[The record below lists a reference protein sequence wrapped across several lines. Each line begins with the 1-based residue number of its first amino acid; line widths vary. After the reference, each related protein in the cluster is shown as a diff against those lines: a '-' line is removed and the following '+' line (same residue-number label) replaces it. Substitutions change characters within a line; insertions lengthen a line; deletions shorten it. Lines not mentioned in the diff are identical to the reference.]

1 MWKYRVLSGS
11 RKKMYQSSCLIWPE
25 TFLCVW
31 GCSSILSVSERGC
44 QCERRK
50 QTCKRVAKH
59 YTIGLHKNPPSL
71 DHNCPFLS
79 VFCFCFV
86 PPHLWWYLS
95 QWRIQKPALVWKKSH
110 LQSFT
115 LTKKLY
121 FNITI
126 TSDNSIYLP
135 CSFCATNE
143 QRYTRFYCSG

>member
-1 MWKYRVLSGS
+1 MLTYA
-11 RKKMYQSSCLIWPE
+11 
-25 TFLCVW
+25 TFLVKTSKNCRQCRMFLHFECVRTW
-31 GCSSILSVSERGC
+31 LSVWKTTTNMQACC
-44 QCERRK
+44 Q
-50 QTCKRVAKH
+50 T
-59 YTIGLHKNPPSL
+59 LHNRFAQKPSLPPSL

-86 PPHLWWYLS
+86 APHLWWYLS

-143 QRYTRFYCSG
+143 QRYTRFYCSGLNVP

>member
-1 MWKYRVLSGS
+1 MPHFWLKRAKIAGS
-11 RKKMYQSSCLIWPE
+11 A
-25 TFLCVW
+25 

-44 QCERRK
+44 QCERRQ

-71 DHNCPFLS
+71 PRSQLPVSLCILLLFCRASFVMVFIS
-79 VFCFCFV
+79 VKNTKTCSC
-86 PPHLWWYLS
+86 L
-95 QWRIQKPALVWKKSH
+95 KEE
-110 LQSFT
+110 SFT
-115 LTKKLY
+115 IIYINKKLY

-143 QRYTRFYCSG
+143 QRYTRFYCSGLNVP